1 MENAV
6 DALKMAGSVLLFVIA
21 LSVAVPAFTNVRIT
35 MDSVLGQTD
44 RESLTIEGD
53 SRFYYLPTDN
63 KNNTNRYVGK
73 ETIIPTLYR
82 AYKENYKVEFNF
94 TEDYYL
100 YKKKVGSETKEI
112 KEIDLLGQSISS
124 DKQSRQF
131 LNGIIYGFPL
141 NSDNDENL
149 TIDNWKKIFNVEPNN
164 KSLYEYITDMEKRN
178 IIIKEELGTYYMND
192 VINEN
197 GTTTG
202 INGNDSS
209 GTTLTDNN
217 KTEKRII
224 TYTFESK

>member
-21 LSVAVPAFTNVRIT
+21 LSVAIPAFTNVRIT

-149 TIDNWKKIFNVEPNN
+149 TFDNWKKKFNVEPNN
-164 KSLYEYITDMEKRN
+164 KSLYEYLTDMEKRN

-224 TYTFESK
+224 TYTFQSK

>member
-6 DALKMAGSVLLFVIA
+6 DALKMAGSVLLFVLA

-63 KNNTNRYVGK
+63 RNNTNRYVGK

-164 KSLYEYITDMEKRN
+164 KSLYEYLTDMEKRN